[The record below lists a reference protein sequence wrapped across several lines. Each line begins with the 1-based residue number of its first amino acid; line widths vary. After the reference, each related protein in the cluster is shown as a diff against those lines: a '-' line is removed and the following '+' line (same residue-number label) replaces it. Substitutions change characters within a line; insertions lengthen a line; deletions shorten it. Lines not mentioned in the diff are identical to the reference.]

1 MERLNGG
8 ILQVLAQPALTTA
21 LGAQALEPAGG
32 TPAQFDKLIRA
43 EISKWSALVRAAR
56 IKVD

>member
-1 MERLNGG
+1 M
-8 ILQVLAQPALTTA
+8 LAQPAMTTA

-43 EISKWSALVRAAR
+43 EISKWTALMRAAR
-56 IKVD
+56 IKFD